1 MFCVCVMRYNSYTVT
16 LLETFAASLK
26 VLLLQDISRIVVR
39 RILRRNIQIENPN
52 IDQKLPRRQK
62 KLPDR
67 QHRINLMPLETG
79 LMVMNQLTDSE
90 SDPENEDQE
99 NEAEETGRQ
108 IVAGEDT
115 RNDEIRDHVFPSL
128 LFPPP
133 SIGHGKY
140 VKLQRN
146 VEGEE
151 AATSEEPPLE
161 VDNGF
166 VEGHDDQEVDSEGVY
181 CDEAEASKAGSE
193 TICIRNRKTTSSSNG
208 FSASYSS
215 GIGTCSSLDVESIAL
230 DSQFSDDADGTSCD
244 AINGNGRGDLPVW
257 DLDFDMA
264 VADDTPAYWPKADSP
279 SPQTSVFRS
288 TLDTFAASGP
298 SYEPPLQCP
307 EEETRSTVQEAV
319 VGGNEGKEKPP
330 SSGTMYR
337 ALLRQKILALPIPVP
352 LKNFLLFYRK

>member
-1 MFCVCVMRYNSYTVT
+1 M
-16 LLETFAASLK
+16 
-26 VLLLQDISRIVVR
+26 
-39 RILRRNIQIENPN
+39 
-52 IDQKLPRRQK
+52 
-62 KLPDR
+62 PDR

-90 SDPENEDQE
+90 SDPENEDPVE
-99 NEAEETGRQ
+99 EAEETGRQ

-115 RNDEIRDHVFPSL
+115 RNDEIQDHVFPSL
-128 LFPPP
+128 LFPPLR
-133 SIGHGKY
+133 IGRGRY
-140 VKLQRN
+140 EELQRN

-151 AATSEEPPLE
+151 EAAISEEPPLE

-166 VEGHDDQEVDSEGVY
+166 VEGRDDQGADSKGVY
-181 CDEAEASKAGSE
+181 CDEAEASKTGSE
-193 TICIRNRKTTSSSNG
+193 TICIRSRKRTSSSNG

-215 GIGTCSSLDVESIAL
+215 GIGTCGSLDVESIAL
-230 DSQFSDDADGTSCD
+230 DSQFPDDADGTSCD
-244 AINGNGRGDLPVW
+244 AINGNGRSTDLPAW

-264 VADDTPAYWPKADSP
+264 VADDTPAYWPEADSP
-279 SPQTSVFRS
+279 SPQTLSVFRS

-298 SYEPPLQCP
+298 SYEPPPLQCQ
-307 EEETRSTVQEAV
+307 EEGTTRPTVQEAA
-319 VGGNEGKEKPP
+319 VGGNEGKEKSP